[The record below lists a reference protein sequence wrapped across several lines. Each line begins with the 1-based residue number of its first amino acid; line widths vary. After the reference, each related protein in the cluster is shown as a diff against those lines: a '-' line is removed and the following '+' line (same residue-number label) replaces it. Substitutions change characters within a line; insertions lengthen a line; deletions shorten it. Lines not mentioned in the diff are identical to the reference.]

1 MPLRSRILFSVN
13 TDYRIAGNPLS
24 AKHRQNT
31 YLCIYLCIK
40 KRDYKKAPQK
50 VFSSFDFS
58 GAFIRLVY
66 IDLIE
71 KFFCLTLNI
80 VVLVV
85 FLFFFVLFHFEIPR
99 IYIVIEIADF
109 FVIFDFLFFLLLFFL
124 FGS

>member
-31 YLCIYLCIK
+31 YLCIK

-71 KFFCLTLNI
+71 KFLCPTLNI

>member
-31 YLCIYLCIK
+31 YLCIK

-99 IYIVIEIADF
+99 IYVVIEIADF

>member
-31 YLCIYLCIK
+31 YLCIK

-58 GAFIRLVY
+58 DAFIRLVY

-71 KFFCLTLNI
+71 KFF
-80 VVLVV
+80 
-85 FLFFFVLFHFEIPR
+85 
-99 IYIVIEIADF
+99 
-109 FVIFDFLFFLLLFFL
+109 
-124 FGS
+124 

>member
-31 YLCIYLCIK
+31 YLCIK

-109 FVIFDFLFFLLLFFL
+109 FAIFDFLFFLLLFFL

>member
-31 YLCIYLCIK
+31 YLCIK

-80 VVLVV
+80 VVV

-99 IYIVIEIADF
+99 IYVVIEIADF

>member
-31 YLCIYLCIK
+31 YLCIK

-85 FLFFFVLFHFEIPR
+85 FLFFFVLFHFEITR
-99 IYIVIEIADF
+99 IYVVIEIADF

>member
-31 YLCIYLCIK
+31 YLCIK

-85 FLFFFVLFHFEIPR
+85 FLLFFVLFHFEIPR

>member
-31 YLCIYLCIK
+31 YLCIK

-80 VVLVV
+80 VVVLVV

>member
-1 MPLRSRILFSVN
+1 MPLHSRILFSVN

-24 AKHRQNT
+24 VKHRQNT
-31 YLCIYLCIK
+31 YLCIK

>member
-1 MPLRSRILFSVN
+1 MPLHSRILFSVN

-31 YLCIYLCIK
+31 YLCIK

>member
-31 YLCIYLCIK
+31 YLCIK

>member
-1 MPLRSRILFSVN
+1 MPLHSRILFSVN

-31 YLCIYLCIK
+31 YLCIK

-85 FLFFFVLFHFEIPR
+85 FLFFFVLFHFEITR
-99 IYIVIEIADF
+99 IYVVIEIADF
-109 FVIFDFLFFLLLFFL
+109 FVIFGFLFFLLLFFL

>member
-13 TDYRIAGNPLS
+13 TDYRIASNPLS

-31 YLCIYLCIK
+31 YLCIK

>member
-31 YLCIYLCIK
+31 YLCIK

-50 VFSSFDFS
+50 VYSSFDFS

>member
-31 YLCIYLCIK
+31 YLCIK

-80 VVLVV
+80 VVVLVV

-99 IYIVIEIADF
+99 IYVVIEIADF

>member
-31 YLCIYLCIK
+31 YLCIK

-99 IYIVIEIADF
+99 NYIVIEIADF

>member
-31 YLCIYLCIK
+31 YLCIK
-40 KRDYKKAPQK
+40 NRDYKKAPQK
-50 VFSSFDFS
+50 VYSSFDFS

-71 KFFCLTLNI
+71 KFFCPTLNI

>member
-1 MPLRSRILFSVN
+1 MPLHSRILFSVN

-31 YLCIYLCIK
+31 YLCIK

-85 FLFFFVLFHFEIPR
+85 FLFFFVLFHFEITR
-99 IYIVIEIADF
+99 IYVVIEIADF